1 MCIRDRAPY
10 AALAQA
16 VRAGDL
22 AGFKAVAETHAAA
35 FAADKTHLL
44 VARLRRNV
52 IRVGLRRVS
61 LAYSSIS
68 LADVAAKLGLATNA
82 EDVERVVAKAIRD
95 GGVDASLDHER
106 QLLVGAAATDA
117 YATREPQAAFHARI
131 AFCLDAHNEAVRAMR
146 YPPAET
152 AKRGGHS
159 AKHVLAL
166 EEELA
171 THIMEDDEM
180 DEF

>member
-1 MCIRDRAPY
+1 M
-10 AALAQA
+10 
-16 VRAGDL
+16 
-22 AGFKAVAETHAAA
+22 
-35 FAADKTHLL
+35 
-44 VARLRRNV
+44 N
-52 IRVGLRRVS
+52 
-61 LAYSSIS
+61 
-68 LADVAAKLGLATNA
+68 
-82 EDVERVVAKAIRD
+82 
-95 GGVDASLDHER
+95 DASEIVDGSEDDSEL
-106 QLLVGAAATDA
+106 AAATDA

-171 THIMEDDEM
+171 TTGKGAYLASLNSPGC
-180 DEF
+180 